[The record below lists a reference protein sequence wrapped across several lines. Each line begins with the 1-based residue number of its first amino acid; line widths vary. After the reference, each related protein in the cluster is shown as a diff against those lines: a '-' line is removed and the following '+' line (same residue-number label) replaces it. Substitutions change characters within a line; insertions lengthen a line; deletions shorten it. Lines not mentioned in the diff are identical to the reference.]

1 VVVAFFRSLNGL
13 QSRRAASTFCYPEI
27 APASNKSVMR
37 KFFEALLSLLILILS
52 VTPCVANVPG
62 GGAAGPDVTLQ
73 DSGSTVVLAN
83 GIISATIF
91 KSSATIASL
100 KFRGYEMSQ
109 AGYYSMDGGNHY
121 RIPRRCIYSVKTQSR
136 DMIDIGMKSVWRNEA
151 QAFDIEVHYVLHR
164 GASGLYSYAVLSH
177 PANYPATGVGEWRMV
192 WKLSPDLLEKI
203 YVDDLRHWA
212 MPNSEDFRLAT
223 RTPITEIIKINTGVR
238 AGMYDCKYDYS
249 ANYWDLGCWGHAS
262 DERKVGAWIV
272 LGSHEFFNDGPTKQ
286 DLTAASGIIHLHFG
300 LDHYN
305 ASGTH
310 VAAGEAWQKIFGP
323 FLLYCNYIAGGGD
336 ACWADAQAQA
346 KAEQAVWPYAWLTGI
361 PAYPSANGRGSIAGH
376 LIVEDALKPNVN
388 AANAWLGVAQPE
400 PGGNWQFESRHYQY
414 WVKADSQGNFR
425 IPNVRP
431 GTYTLYAFTDGA
443 VGEFS
448 RPDVMVQ
455 AGATTALGDLTWNVP
470 HKGTRIAWEIG
481 VPDRTAK
488 EFRHGNDY
496 FHGYLWHNFTR
507 EFSNPLDYTVGKSNW
522 KTDWNYV
529 QTRYAE
535 PDGKNAAQWKWRIHF
550 NFDRVPAGA
559 ATLTMAIASAY
570 ESRIDV
576 RVNDDNRVLTSIS
589 PSIEGGN
596 ALLRE
601 GIHAKYCV
609 EYVSIPAA
617 NLKAGEN
624 IITLSIPETGSDATH
639 VMYDYLNLELP

>member
-1 VVVAFFRSLNGL
+1 
-13 QSRRAASTFCYPEI
+13 
-27 APASNKSVMR
+27 MR
-37 KFFEALLSLLILILS
+37 KLFRVLLSTVLLVLN
-52 VTPCVANVPG
+52 VTLAGANAPG
-62 GGAAGPDVTLQ
+62 GGAAGPAVTLK
-73 DSGSTVVLAN
+73 DSGNTVVLAN
-83 GIISATIF
+83 GIISATIL
-91 KSSATIASL
+91 KSSATITSL
-100 KFRGYEMSQ
+100 KFKGYEMLA
-109 AGYYSMDGGNHY
+109 AGYYSMDGRNRY
-121 RIPRRCIYSVKTQSR
+121 RIPEHCLYSVKTQSP
-136 DMIDIGMKSVWRNEA
+136 DMINIGLKSVWRNEA
-151 QAFDIEVHYVLHR
+151 QAFDIEVHYVLQG

-177 PANYPATGVGEWRMV
+177 LANYPATSVGEWRMV

-212 MPNSEDFRLAT
+212 MPNSEDFKHAT
-223 RTPITEIIKINTGVR
+223 RTPIAEIIKVNTGAR
-238 AGMYDCKYDYS
+238 AGRYDCKYDYS
-249 ANYWDLGCWGHAS
+249 ANYWNLGCWGHAS

-286 DLTAASGIIHLHFG
+286 DLTAASGINHLHFG

-305 ASGTH
+305 ASSTR

-323 FLLYCNYIAGGGD
+323 FLLYCNYAAGGGD
-336 ACWADAQAQA
+336 DCWADAQAQA
-346 KAEQAVWPYAWLTGI
+346 KAEQAAWPYVWLTAN
-361 PAYPSANGRGSIAGH
+361 PAYPLANERGSITGH
-376 LIVEDALKPNVN
+376 LIVRDALKPNLTG
-388 AANAWLGVAQPE
+388 ANAWVGVAQPE
-400 PGGNWQFESRHYQY
+400 PNGNWQFESKHYQY
-414 WVKADSQGNFR
+414 WVKTDAQGKFR

-448 RPDVMVQ
+448 KQDVMVTT
-455 AGATTALGDLTWNVP
+455 GATTALGDLTWNIP

-496 FHGYLWHNFTR
+496 FQGYLWQNFTR
-507 EFSNPLDYTVGKSNW
+507 EFPNPLDYTVGKSDW
-522 KTDWNYV
+522 RTDWNYA
-529 QTRYAE
+529 QTRYVK
-535 PDGKNAAQWKWRIHF
+535 PSGTNAVPWKWRIHF
-550 NFDRVPAGA
+550 NLDRVPAGA
-559 ATLTMAIASAY
+559 ATLTIAIASAH
-570 ESRIDV
+570 EARIDV
-576 RVNDDNRVLTSIS
+576 CVNDDNRVLTSVS
-589 PSIEGGN
+589 PSVQGGN

-617 NLKAGEN
+617 KLKTGEN